1 MVNRLDAELAR
12 QLRRVAAPEDLWLRI
27 QEPRQGYTGA
37 VLRWPVW
44 AFAAAV
50 AATIALFCLSLARG
64 VQDVPFRAADSV
76 QNRAWVQ
83 PHANHI
89 VPARASIASSAPK
102 NARAGCVLCHS

>member
-12 QLRRVAAPEDLWLRI
+12 QLQPVAAPEDLWLRI

-64 VQDVPFRAADSV
+64 VEDVPFRAANPP
-76 QNRAWVQ
+76 NRAWVQ
-83 PHANHI
+83 PNVNHTAPAHA
-89 VPARASIASSAPK
+89 SMASSALERE
-102 NARAGCVLCHS
+102 RAACVLCHS